1 MIVAVYQ
8 TFGTEMITVGSVS
21 TQQRTIVL
29 SSLKIFMQISGTFA
43 HAVFKISDKDTL
55 RFYLEKDQ
63 SDSNWIQQAKFN
75 GIFFQNRH
83 GK

>member
-1 MIVAVYQ
+1 
-8 TFGTEMITVGSVS
+8 
-21 TQQRTIVL
+21 
-29 SSLKIFMQISGTFA
+29 MQISGTFA

>member
-1 MIVAVYQ
+1 
-8 TFGTEMITVGSVS
+8 
-21 TQQRTIVL
+21 
-29 SSLKIFMQISGTFA
+29 MQISGTFA

-75 GIFFQNRH
+75 GFFFKIDMESNTYWFDIV
-83 GK
+83 